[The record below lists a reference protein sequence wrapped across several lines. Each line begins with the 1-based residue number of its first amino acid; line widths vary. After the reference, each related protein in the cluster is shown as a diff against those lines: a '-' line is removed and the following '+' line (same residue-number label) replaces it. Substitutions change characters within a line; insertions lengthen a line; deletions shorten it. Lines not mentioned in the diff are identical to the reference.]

1 MTATGA
7 PEPRIGDADREA
19 AVSALGEHY
28 AAGRLT
34 REELDERCELAWAAR
49 TASQL
54 WPLFVDLPR
63 PQTARPTAVPSGST
77 AWPARAPGRRPR
89 SPFGPVLTTVLVVL
103 ALVVALT
110 HLPLILLVVGIWFLL
125 SRHQGW
131 QKGLHRGWQGDGRH
145 HPHRGDWIR

>member
-1 MTATGA
+1 MSATGA

-34 REELDERCELAWAAR
+34 REEFDERSEQAWAAR

-54 WPLFVDLPR
+54 WPLFADLPR
-63 PQTARPTAVPSGST
+63 PQTAHPTAVPGGST
-77 AWPARAPGRRPR
+77 ASSVRAPGRRAR

-103 ALVVALT
+103 AVVLALT
-110 HLPLILLVVGIWFLL
+110 HLPLVLLVVGVWFLL
-125 SRHQGW
+125 SRSQHRHQGW
-131 QKGLHRGWQGDGRH
+131 HGYGH
-145 HPHRGDWIR
+145 HQPRRGDWLR